1 MKVLCASEYYPPKT
15 FGGGEIGAKVLAEN
29 LAKYVKV
36 VVLTSHFPSLKK
48 IEKKDKVKIIRKLKT
63 APPGSLIN
71 EIKRAKLFKKS
82 MERALPKIL
91 KEEKPDAIHC
101 LNTSSIEAMSSIET
115 EIPKIATINSYR
127 NVCPKAN
134 LFYNEKEE
142 CKGAEF
148 KKCIRCL
155 LTSEYFGKIK
165 VNPFLKPLL
174 IPLVYGQYERRNQ
187 SLEGI
192 DRFIAI
198 SSFVKEALLNANV
211 PESKIIKI
219 PNPIE
224 VSKTSKREIKLPENK
239 INITSLSALEKIKG
253 IDTLITTVSK
263 VKNNEIMLNIVGT
276 GSQEGSLKNLA
287 ERLNIVDKVNFL
299 GQIQYRKISSLYE
312 QSDIIAIF
320 SKWPEPL
327 PRVGIESLYFG
338 KPIIATDV
346 GGNRDLVENGKN
358 GFLVDVRGD
367 ETREKL
373 EKLIRDDELR
383 RRMGEK
389 SKRLFEKKFEKKRII
404 ESIVRVYGK

>member
-1 MKVLCASEYYPPKT
+1 MKVLCVSEYYPPKT

-29 LAKYVKV
+29 LAEYNEV
-36 VVLTSHFPSLKK
+36 VVLTSHFPGLKE
-48 IEKKDKVKIIRKLKT
+48 IEKKNKVKITRKLKT

-71 EIKRAKLFKKS
+71 EVKRVKLLKKS

-91 KEEKPDAIHC
+91 KEEKPDVIHC
-101 LNTSSIEAMSSIET
+101 LNTSSIEAVSNIKT

-142 CKGAEF
+142 CTGAEF
-148 KKCIRCL
+148 KKCVHCL
-155 LTSEYFGKIK
+155 LISEYFGKVK

-174 IPLVYGQYERRNQ
+174 IPLVYKQYERRNQ

-211 PESKIIKI
+211 PGRKIIEI

-224 VSKTSKREIKLPENK
+224 INKISKREIKFPENK

-253 IDTLITTVSK
+253 IDTLIATISK
-263 VKNNEIMLNIVGT
+263 VKNDEIMLNIVGT
-276 GSQEGSLKNLA
+276 GSQEENLKNLA
-287 ERLNIVDKVNFL
+287 ERLDIADKVNFL
-299 GQIQYRKISSLYE
+299 GQIQYKEIPSIYE
-312 QSDIIAIF
+312 RSDIIAIF

-338 KPIIATDV
+338 RPIIATDV
-346 GGNRDLVENGKN
+346 GGNKDLVENGKN
-358 GFLVDVRGD
+358 GFLVNVRRND
-367 ETREKL
+367 PREKL

-389 SKRLFEKKFEKKRII
+389 SRKLFEKKFEKKKII
-404 ESIVRVYGK
+404 KSITKVYRK